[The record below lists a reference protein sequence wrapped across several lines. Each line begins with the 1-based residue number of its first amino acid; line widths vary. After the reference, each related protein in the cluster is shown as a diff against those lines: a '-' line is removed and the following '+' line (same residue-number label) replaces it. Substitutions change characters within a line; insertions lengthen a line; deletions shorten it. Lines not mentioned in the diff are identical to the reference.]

1 MVKGNM
7 FIKFFKCEAY
17 RDDLVNGKLYMNTN
31 VDFSKRENKEV
42 LSNGQYDG
50 YEGTQLLL
58 NPDEKTKLVVK
69 EKNGKMCV
77 VVEEKEDDNDI
88 SQIRNVQLGRLKNIN
103 YIYCM
108 YTLGILEN
116 NDILEIEKID
126 DRILQA
132 FGNYFVLILNMEEF
146 LKRVKLALGKNGFKE
161 EDFNRGQVKYKK
173 NNGGAIRLGT
183 YAKFDLFEYQKE
195 FRISIKTNKKG
206 KKDYIVLDIGD
217 ISDIIVYGKINDIS
231 DICIKD
237 NKLIIG

>member
-1 MVKGNM
+1 
-7 FIKFFKCEAY
+7 
-17 RDDLVNGKLYMNTN
+17 
-31 VDFSKRENKEV
+31 
-42 LSNGQYDG
+42 
-50 YEGTQLLL
+50 
-58 NPDEKTKLVVK
+58 
-69 EKNGKMCV
+69 
-77 VVEEKEDDNDI
+77 
-88 SQIRNVQLGRLKNIN
+88 
-103 YIYCM
+103 M